1 MILKIKNTVLR
12 SLSFLW
18 KHFNNV
24 VLILLFFI
32 GIGMLLLPLNPFFG
46 VLPQAAPKEIFRA
59 QNLKFEIYALTGI
72 MTIFFCLGQKYSWIK
87 NALNIMWII
96 YFIWI
101 LNITDRMPSVQM
113 TQEKAAISIITE
125 GRHE

>member
-46 VLPQAAPKEIFRA
+46 VLPQAAPKEILRA